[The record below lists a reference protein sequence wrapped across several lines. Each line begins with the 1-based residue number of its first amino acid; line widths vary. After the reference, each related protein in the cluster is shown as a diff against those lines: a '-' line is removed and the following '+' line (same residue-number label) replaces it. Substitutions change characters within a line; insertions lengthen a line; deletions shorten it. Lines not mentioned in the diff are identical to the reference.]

1 MAREHVIDRIRIHH
15 VWNRDIEPA
24 LVVASGDTVDYDIP
38 MAGDGQVQFGSTFA
52 ESAFDFD
59 TMYNLSGPL
68 FVEGAEPGDTLEIEI
83 LRLNPGPWGWT
94 AFMPQD
100 GLLPDDFADGYVRT
114 FDLSEGDVAS
124 MPPNVRIPLA
134 PFFGTMGNAPAEPGV
149 HLPFPPHRGGGNMDT
164 RHLVAGSTLWLP
176 VLCPGALFSV
186 GDPHAAQGDGEV
198 CVSALECPMQAS
210 LRFHLR
216 KRRSEGPSFRVPGPL
231 TPRTDAGGYYGT
243 MGIATDLMEGARTA
257 TRAMIDWLVTEQR
270 LTRDDA
276 YILCSLAGDLKI
288 HELVDAGMW
297 NVGMTMPFSLFGDAE
312 RRSGR
317 R

>member
-1 MAREHVIDRIRIHH
+1 MAREHVIDRTRIHH
-15 VWNRDIEPA
+15 VWDRDLEPA
-24 LVVASGDTVDYDIP
+24 LTIASGDTVHYDIR
-38 MAGDGQVQFGSTFA
+38 MAGDGQVRFGDTFA
-52 ESAFDFD
+52 DSSFDFD

-83 LRLNPGPWGWT
+83 LRLRPGSWGWT
-94 AFMPQD
+94 AFLPED
-100 GLLPDDFADGYVRT
+100 GLLPDDFPDGYVRT
-114 FDLSEGDVAS
+114 FDLTQGEHVCL
-124 MPPNVRIPLA
+124 PPNVRIPLA
-134 PFFGTMGNAPAEPGV
+134 PFFGTMGNAPAEPGR

-164 RHLVAGSTLWLP
+164 RHLVRGSTLWLP

-198 CVSALECPMQAS
+198 CVSALECPMEAS

-216 KRRSEGPSFRVPGPL
+216 KRPSRGPSFRTPGPL
-231 TPRTDAGGYYGT
+231 TPLTDAAGYHGT

-257 TRAMIDWLVTEQR
+257 TRAMIDWLVEER
-270 LTRDDA
+270 GLTREDA

-297 NVGMTMPFSLFGDAE
+297 NVGMTMPLSLFADAQ
-312 RRSGR
+312 R
-317 R
+317 